1 MADVDLTL
9 LVQRIDRLI
18 VDVAALRDD
27 VAAFRDELRV
37 QGAMIMRLE
46 GAASLLSERHP

>member
-9 LVQRIDRLI
+9 LVQPIDRLI

-37 QGAMIMRLE
+37 QGAMILRLE
-46 GAASLLSERHP
+46 GAVNRMDSRP